1 MRSRLQNLADEIRE
15 TQELIEAGSL
25 RVQELEKVY
34 DAAQDAVRKAKVD
47 LGQEEVSLIA
57 LEGKMEDLRSE
68 LRSIANAG

>member
-47 LGQEEVSLIA
+47 LGQEEIALIA
-57 LEGKMEDLRSE
+57 LEGKMEELRSE

>member
-15 TQELIEAGSL
+15 TQELIEAGVL
-25 RVQELEKVY
+25 RVQELEKIY

>member
-15 TQELIEAGSL
+15 IQELIEAGTL

-34 DAAQDAVRKAKVD
+34 NAAQDAVRKANVD
-47 LGQEEVSLIA
+47 LGREEIALIA
-57 LEGKMEDLRSE
+57 LKEKMEDLRSE

>member
-15 TQELIEAGSL
+15 TQELIEAATL